1 MPAYM
6 NTKGLRF
13 KINTAI
19 LLASVIVALFAAAV
33 VFPFEKKRR
42 EARLQGIQTLVSAV
56 YQQNKEEL
64 ANEIFADQILALQNT
79 LQSMQQVQHITHLAA
94 YHLDGS
100 LLATTGPPFTLDIMG
115 TQQEAL
121 RQAPQF
127 LKTTYDGR
135 WYAEWGTAI
144 EVIGER
150 VGYLRLL
157 YDLSEMERDFLIT
170 NLFFFALLFSALLV
184 MGIFLHLMLSQS
196 VIVPAAKLRDAIR
209 AVSLGR
215 LGEQVA
221 MNSQDEIGE
230 MASDFNRM
238 SIRLQEQHIALTEA
252 MQTQESY
259 AAQLE
264 NLNTRLEEMVEQR
277 TAELKNSYQQLELEI
292 KERQRTDQEKKRL
305 QERLMHSQKMEALGL
320 LAGGVAHDLNNVLS
334 GIVSYPDL
342 LLLQLP
348 EDSPLRKSIQTIQRS
363 GKKAA
368 AIVQDLLTLARR
380 GVVHREALHLNKE
393 VVSPYLQS
401 PEYTDLVARHP
412 ALQVETELAADLM
425 LINGS
430 VVHLAKTLMNLVS
443 NAVESI
449 VERGTILIATSN
461 TTVDSENPMQDQ
473 LPEGDYVVLTV
484 RDTGSGI
491 APEDQD
497 RIFEPFYT
505 KKKLG
510 RSGTGLGMAVVWGT
524 VQDHEGHIRVLSRE
538 GQGSTFTLYFPAT
551 RASLPVA
558 PERIPPAAYR
568 GQGASV
574 LVVDDMEDQREITAS
589 MLDELGYHTHVAAS
603 GEDALDFLQNC
614 TVDVIILDMIMEP
627 GMDGLD
633 TFQGIITRHP
643 RQKVLIA
650 SGFAEN
656 VRVKQAL
663 ALGALCYIRKPFTM
677 ETIGLAVKD
686 ALSAD
691 EKRFETF
698 DR

>member
-1 MPAYM
+1 M

-19 LLASVIVALFAAAV
+19 LLASMIVALFAAAV
-33 VFPFEKKRR
+33 LFPFEKKRR
-42 EARLQGIQTLVSAV
+42 DSRLQRIHILVSAV

-79 LQSMQQVQHITHLAA
+79 LQSMQQVTNIAHLAA

-127 LKTTYDGR
+127 LKINHDGR
-135 WYAEWGTAI
+135 WFAEWGTSI

-157 YDLSEMERDFLIT
+157 YDLSEMERDSLIT
-170 NLFFFALLFSALLV
+170 NLFFFALLFSALMV

-196 VIVPAAKLRDAIR
+196 VIAPAAKLRDAIR
-209 AVSLGR
+209 KVSRGR
-215 LGEQVA
+215 LGEQVRLDR
-221 MNSQDEIGE
+221 QDEIGE
-230 MASDFNRM
+230 MAADFNRM
-238 SIRLQEQHIALTEA
+238 STRLQEQHIALTEA

-348 EDSPLRKSIQTIQRS
+348 DDSPLRKSIQTIQRS

-393 VVSPYLQS
+393 VIIPYLQS
-401 PEYTDLVARHP
+401 PEYADLIALHP
-412 ALQVETELAADLM
+412 ELQIETKLERDLM

-430 VVHLAKTLMNLVS
+430 LVHLSKTLMNLVS

-449 VERGTILIATSN
+449 VAQGTILIATAN
-461 TTVDSENPMQDQ
+461 TTVDRDNPMQDQ
-473 LPEGDYVVLTV
+473 LPEGNYVVLTV

-491 APEDQD
+491 AAEDLD

-524 VQDHEGHIRVLSRE
+524 VQDHEGHIRVQSRE

-558 PERIPPAAYR
+558 SYRMPLSAYR
-568 GQGASV
+568 GQGASI

-589 MLDELGYHTHVAAS
+589 ILDELGYRTHVAAS
-603 GEDALDFLQNC
+603 GEAALEFLQNH
-614 TVDVIILDMIMEP
+614 TVDGIILDMIMEP

-633 TFQGIITRHP
+633 TFKGIIALHP
-643 RQKVLIA
+643 RQKVIIA

-656 VRVKQAL
+656 ERVKQAL
-663 ALGALCYIRKPFTM
+663 ALGAVSYIRKPFTM
-677 ETIGLAVKD
+677 ETIGLAVRD

-691 EKRFETF
+691 KTTSEST
-698 DR
+698 DG